1 MPQAWRDILG
11 DRATQGENDGEF
23 WMKFSDFFRFT
34 NYVSHNY
41 NVENW
46 HHAYHLMLDVPDQNW
61 RMPWHWCG
69 DQCSGFI
76 GKVKNEHTSPQT
88 IWVGVHTWDA
98 RTYGKQSGDCNQRQG
113 GMHSYMRSSPRENR
127 AYGL

>member
-46 HHAYHLMLDVPDQNW
+46 HHHYHLMLNVPDQDW
-61 RMPWHWCG
+61 RMPWYWCG

-76 GKVKNEHTSPQT
+76 GKVKNEHSGPQT

-98 RTYGKQSGDCNQRQG
+98 RTYGK
-113 GMHSYMRSSPRENR
+113 
-127 AYGL
+127 